1 LILGHADGAPA
12 QQGRQGDTR
21 NRSGDERRRRGRMRM
36 AVVMMMM
43 MM

>member
-1 LILGHADGAPA
+1 LISGHADGAPA

-21 NRSGDERRRRGRMRM
+21 NRSGDERRRGRMRM